1 MVVRLYEIKGGL
13 SFLVTPYGQYLNYPF
28 VIFFLKKKAE
38 VENGSSINI
47 YKGREQIQ
55 DATVV

>member
-28 VIFFLKKKAE
+28 VIFFLKKKQRWKMGVPSTYIR
-38 VENGSSINI
+38 VESK
-47 YKGREQIQ
+47 YRMPL
-55 DATVV
+55 